1 MDLAETPPPPK
12 EKRDFFVFSKSSLTL
27 LLSSSSDYLEEM
39 FQKENDNDKESI
51 CDFHFGYTTYIHN
64 AQCAQESLDFLS
76 FFF

>member
-1 MDLAETPPPPK
+1 MVDLAETTPPPK
-12 EKRDFFVFSKSSLTL
+12 EKRDFFVFSKSSLT

-64 AQCAQESLDFLS
+64 AQCAQESLDFL
-76 FFF
+76 

>member
-1 MDLAETPPPPK
+1 MVDLAETPPK

-51 CDFHFGYTTYIHN
+51 IICDFHFGYTTYIHD
-64 AQCAQESLDFLS
+64 AQCAQESLDFL
-76 FFF
+76 